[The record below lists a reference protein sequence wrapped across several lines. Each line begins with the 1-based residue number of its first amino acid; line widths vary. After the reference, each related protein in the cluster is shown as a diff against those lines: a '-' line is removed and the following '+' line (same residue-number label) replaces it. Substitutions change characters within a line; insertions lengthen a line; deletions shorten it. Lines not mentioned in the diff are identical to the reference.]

1 MCHYRI
7 HLLPTQAPQVMC
19 GKPIM
24 ENITWQIVGSSVQG
38 TSHIRQGLP
47 NQDALHYSEQ
57 QAPLVL
63 AVADGHGSAKCF
75 RSQQGAQFAVQCAV
89 SIMQERVSNTLSVQ
103 DLRWLAE
110 ENLSK
115 TLVQSWRSAV
125 TADVQTNPFTDA
137 ERPLLPTNQEPY
149 LAYGSTLLV
158 AVITTSALLLMQL
171 GDGDI
176 LVVSADGQVQRPIA
190 ADTRLI
196 GNETTSLCGKDAW
209 QQFRTAV
216 WPLTHQP
223 ALIVLATDGY
233 ANSFK
238 DEASFLRVGSDLLAM
253 IQQAGLAAVAASL
266 PSWLQEA
273 SAMGS
278 GDDVTVGLMYA
289 QAKPPSRY
297 VVASKRPMAKRASLA
312 TQREALKHKRTRRN
326 VVELC
331 QLFSELSHRD

>member
-1 MCHYRI
+1 MCHCR
-7 HLLPTQAPQVMC
+7 LLLLLTQAPQVMF
-19 GKPIM
+19 GNITM

-47 NQDALHYSEQ
+47 NQDALHYAEQ

-75 RSQQGAQFAVQCAV
+75 RSQQGAQLAVQCAV
-89 SIMQERVSNTLSVQ
+89 LVMQERISSTLPMQ

-137 ERPLLPTNQEPY
+137 ERPLLPRNQEPY

-158 AVITTSALLLMQL
+158 AVMTTSALLLMQL

-176 LVVSADGQVQRPIA
+176 LVVSADSQVQRPIA
-190 ADTRLI
+190 ADPQLM

-209 QQFRTAV
+209 KQFRTAV
-216 WPLTHQP
+216 WPLTLQP
-223 ALIVLATDGY
+223 ALIILATDGY

-238 DEASFLRVGSDLLAM
+238 DEASFLSVGSDLLAM

-266 PSWLQEA
+266 PDWLQEA

-297 VVASKRPMAKRASLA
+297 TIASRRPIVKRASLA
-312 TQREALKHKRTRRN
+312 TQREVLKGKRTRRN
-326 VVELC
+326 VAELY
-331 QLFSELSHRD
+331 QLFSELSRRD

>member
-1 MCHYRI
+1 MCRCRI
-7 HLLPTQAPQVMC
+7 PLLPTQAPQVMC

-24 ENITWQIVGSSVQG
+24 ENIRWQIVGSSVQG

-47 NQDALHYSEQ
+47 NQDALHYAERPS
-57 QAPLVL
+57 PIVL

-75 RSQQGAQFAVQCAV
+75 RSQQGAQLAVQCAV
-89 SIMQERVSNTLSVQ
+89 SIMQERVSSSVSVH

-110 ENLSK
+110 ENISR
-115 TLVQSWRSAV
+115 TLVQNWRNAV
-125 TADVQTNPFTDA
+125 AADVQIKPFTT
-137 ERPLLPTNQEPY
+137 EEQPLLPRNQEPY

-158 AVITTSALLLMQL
+158 AVLTTSALLLMQL

-176 LVVSADGQVQRPIA
+176 LVVSADGQVERPIA
-190 ADTRLI
+190 ADPRLI

-209 QQFRTAV
+209 RQFRAAV
-216 WPLTHQP
+216 WPLTLQP
-223 ALIVLATDGY
+223 ALIILASDGY

-253 IQQAGLAAVAASL
+253 IQQAGLTAVAASL

-297 VVASKRPMAKRASLA
+297 VLASKRPMTKRASLA
-312 TQREALKHKRTRRN
+312 TQREALKRKRTRRN
-326 VVELC
+326 EAELC
-331 QLFSELSHRD
+331 QLFSELSRRD

>member
-7 HLLPTQAPQVMC
+7 HLLPTQAPQVMF
-19 GKPIM
+19 GNITM
-24 ENITWQIVGSSVQG
+24 ENITWQVVGSSVQG

-47 NQDALHYSEQ
+47 NQDALHYTER

-75 RSQQGAQFAVQCAV
+75 RSQQGAQLAVQCAV
-89 SIMQERVSNTLSVQ
+89 SIMQERVSSALSMQ

-115 TLVQSWRSAV
+115 TLVQNWRYAV
-125 TADVQTNPFTDA
+125 AADVQINPFNA
-137 ERPLLPTNQEPY
+137 EEQPLLPRNQEPY

-158 AVITTSALLLMQL
+158 AVLTSSALLLMQL

-176 LVVSADGQVQRPIA
+176 LVVSADGHVQRPIE
-190 ADTRLI
+190 ADPQLI
-196 GNETTSLCGKDAW
+196 GNETTSLCGKDSW
-209 QQFRTAV
+209 KQFRTAV
-216 WPLTHQP
+216 WPLINQP

-238 DEASFLRVGSDLLAM
+238 NEASFLRVGSDLLAM

-273 SAMGS
+273 SEMGS

-289 QAKPPSRY
+289 QAKPPTRY
-297 VVASKRPMAKRASLA
+297 VLASKRPMTKRASLT
-312 TQREALKHKRTRRN
+312 TQREPLKRKRTRRN

-331 QLFSELSHRD
+331 QLFSESIRRD